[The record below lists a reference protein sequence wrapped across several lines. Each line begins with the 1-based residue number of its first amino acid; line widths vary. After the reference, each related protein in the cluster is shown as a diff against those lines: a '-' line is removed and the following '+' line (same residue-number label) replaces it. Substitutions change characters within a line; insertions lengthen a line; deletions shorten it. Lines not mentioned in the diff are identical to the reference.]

1 MSDELNPTLSMSLD
15 SIEKCR
21 NIHNQII
28 DYGVSEQE
36 KIKLISLMSMELED
50 VFLMKKI
57 QSVIKKEP
65 ENETVQETKK
75 EKLIL

>member
-1 MSDELNPTLSMSLD
+1 MSDELKPALNMSLD

-57 QSVIKKEP
+57 QNVIKNEP
-65 ENETVQETKK
+65 EHENIQETKK